1 MSTIKISDVKE
12 YESLLDLGALLR
24 EFERFDTLGWDL
36 KKAIIKS
43 FGCRDCWE
51 WQEAC
56 ECEIDEDYDDDGEP
70 YVNEDDPR
78 IDR

>member
-1 MSTIKISDVKE
+1 MSSIKVDRE
-12 YESLLDLGALLR
+12 EQYNSLYNLASFLR
-24 EFERFDTLGWDL
+24 EFERFNELGHYL
-36 KKAIIKS
+36 KVSIVDS
-43 FGCRDCWE
+43 FGCTHCWCFE
-51 WQEAC
+51 DNC